1 MNSQEE
7 QKDQTVGAL
16 SGATSPCLKFMM
28 TIEAL
33 PFYAD
38 RILKTASAVDDF
50 CYLVTPYS
58 LILVRI
64 EANRVTEIMTSSLG
78 IVIREKFKQD

>member
-1 MNSQEE
+1 
-7 QKDQTVGAL
+7 
-16 SGATSPCLKFMM
+16 MM

-38 RILKTASAVDDF
+38 KILKTASTADDF

-64 EANRVTEIMTSSLG
+64 DSNRVTEVMTSSLG
-78 IVIREKFKQD
+78 VIIREKFKQDTLKNFYPQQTNTERSCLDENAV